1 MSLHR
6 LLRATLLAA
15 ALAATG
21 AVIWGG
27 CASNSGLVNMWR
39 DPSYNEAPMRHI
51 LVVAMTQNAARR
63 RLLEDAFGRELDKRG
78 VDAVP
83 SYEPFP
89 NAPPDTMQIGDAVSR
104 GGYDGVLLTSR
115 LRTERTSSYVPGYV
129 TTQPVTRVSP
139 WTGRYRTYWVDVM
152 QPGYVEEEVT
162 VRHEVELWSMRE
174 GGRLVWTA
182 IGESVNPG
190 SATEVNHDITHNV
203 VPELEKQGFI
213 PPKR

>member
-1 MSLHR
+1 MSVPR
-6 LLRATLLAA
+6 IIRATLLAA
-15 ALAATG
+15 ALAVSA
-21 AVIWGG
+21 AAIWGG

-39 DPSYNEAPMRHI
+39 DPSYSEPPMRKI
-51 LVVAMTQNAARR
+51 LIVAMTRNSARR
-63 RLLEDAFGRELDKRG
+63 RILEDAIGRELDKRG

-89 NAPPDTMQIGDAVSR
+89 GAPPDTMQIEDAVRS
-104 GGYDGVLLTSR
+104 GNYEGVLLSSR
-115 LRTERTSSYVPGYV
+115 LRTERSTNYVPGYV

-152 QPGYVEEEVT
+152 QPGYTEEEVT

-182 IGESVNPG
+182 IGETVNPS
-190 SATEVNHDITHNV
+190 SASEVTRDIAKNV
-203 VPELEKQGFI
+203 VPELERQGFI
-213 PPKR
+213 PKD